1 MDCREKIL
9 SEDYLDII
17 TDYPV
22 RRGEAER
29 YDLCYTNLEK
39 LYHILYLNRNEVP
52 DLNQCH

>member
-29 YDLCYTNLEK
+29 YDLCYTNLEN
-39 LYHILYLNRNEVP
+39 L
-52 DLNQCH
+52 